1 MNVLDRFLTESLVM
15 EDEDTSV
22 TKNGRR
28 QSVKVF
34 IINDMKKILF
44 LRIQEGCG
52 GAGKWDLPG
61 GGIEEGEDEKS
72 AVMREVNEETS
83 LKLMNIKKLEEK
95 KGKLDIPEKNVH
107 SDWIF
112 YIAEC
117 ENTDVHMNPSHWKK
131 LEGHPEHNEYK
142 WVDTEW
148 ELDQMEMIDD
158 IKRIAKKLLKKFKKD
173 SSSNK

>member
-1 MNVLDRFLTESLVM
+1 MNVINKFLMESTDV
-15 EDEDTSV
+15 DTSKE
-22 TKNGRR
+22 KNGRR

-34 IINDMKKILF
+34 VINNEKKILF

-61 GGIEEGEDEKS
+61 GGIEENENQKD
-72 AVMREVNEETS
+72 AVIREVDEETS
-83 LKLMNIKKLEEK
+83 LKLKNIKRLHEK
-95 KGKLDIPEKNVH
+95 NGKLDVPESGIH

-112 YIAEC
+112 YIADADD
-117 ENTDVHMNPSHWKK
+117 TDVVMKPSHWSK

-148 ELDQMEMIDD
+148 DLDQMDMCDD
-158 IKRIAKKLLKKFKKD
+158 FKRIAKKLLKKFKKD
-173 SSSNK
+173 TNTNK